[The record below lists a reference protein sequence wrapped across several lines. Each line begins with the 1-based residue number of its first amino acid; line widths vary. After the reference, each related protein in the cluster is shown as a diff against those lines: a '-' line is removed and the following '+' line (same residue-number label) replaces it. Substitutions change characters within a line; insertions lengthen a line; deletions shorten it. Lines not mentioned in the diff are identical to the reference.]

1 MLHVQEKKVHSF
13 CGLLQHAIVC
23 CTDWSLHACISFLWG
38 NAAVLRHNSVLTHL
52 SSCKKATIFRLRVV
66 DWSVLAC
73 YSPAFCEVETT
84 LYLHFVTGRKGLPAV
99 GAGVAA
105 VRCAMVPVLPTCN
118 FSVALEDCFSH
129 SLLQGYVLRS
139 MLALL
144 EFFVRTSSPTVFVHV
159 AALVPKLLLLD
170 LTLSLSLFC
179 CLYLLSPP
187 LLSPSLFCLPSL
199 GYPCGMLTQSSTQM
213 LSNSLLLSEV

>member
-1 MLHVQEKKVHSF
+1 MKNKTSEAGELSLESLSLQYLFPLRNGNSSFFSCVAEGFPVLHVQEKKVHSF

-129 SLLQGYVLRS
+129 SLLQG
-139 MLALL
+139 
-144 EFFVRTSSPTVFVHV
+144 
-159 AALVPKLLLLD
+159 
-170 LTLSLSLFC
+170 
-179 CLYLLSPP
+179 
-187 LLSPSLFCLPSL
+187 
-199 GYPCGMLTQSSTQM
+199 
-213 LSNSLLLSEV
+213 